1 MPLFFFC
8 LLPSPTDKQ
17 RDQVFLP
24 CRSWGGGIRVRTRG
38 GTLFVPMIGAS
49 WPGVWAGEDHGRYLP
64 RIWESRA
71 PACTRLAGMG
81 QGQQKA
87 LIRMKQNECFPKR
100 GNPWEDSAK
109 LQSYLVNRWNYL
121 FFFFNP
127 LERRWWDARLSQSV
141 DVCGSVSDA
150 GDDGPRGSFRLSLKP
165 RMSQGPNH
173 PSAHSIQK

>member
-1 MPLFFFC
+1 MLFFC

-71 PACTRLAGMG
+71 PACTRLAGTG

-87 LIRMKQNECFPKR
+87 LIRMKLNECFPKR
-100 GNPWEDSAK
+100 GNPREDSAK

-121 FFFFNP
+121 FFFFFKTHWRGDGGMP
-127 LERRWWDARLSQSV
+127 VCPKVWMCV
-141 DVCGSVSDA
+141 D
-150 GDDGPRGSFRLSLKP
+150 
-165 RMSQGPNH
+165 Q
-173 PSAHSIQK
+173 